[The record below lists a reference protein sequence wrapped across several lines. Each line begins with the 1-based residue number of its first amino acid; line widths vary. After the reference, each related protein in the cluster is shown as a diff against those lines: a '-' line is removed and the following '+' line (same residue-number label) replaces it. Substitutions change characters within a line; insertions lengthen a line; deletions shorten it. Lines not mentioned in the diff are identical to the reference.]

1 MSSVTNQR
9 TANQRTGG
17 QILVD
22 QLKIHGVD
30 LAFCVP
36 GESYLA
42 ALDALWD
49 AGDAIRLITTR
60 IEIGAATMAEAYGK
74 ITGRPGI
81 CFVTRGPGASHAMIG
96 IHTAMQDSSPM
107 ILFIGQV
114 ARDMRE
120 REAFQEIDVKAMFGH
135 TAKFAADI
143 SDPRRIPEMI
153 SHAFHVAVS
162 GRPGPVVI
170 GLPEDMLAERCAVE
184 DAGRYQIV
192 RPSPSADAMARL
204 RGLLAAAKRPL
215 MMVGGGGWSQA
226 AARDITEF
234 AAANDIPVC
243 ASFRC
248 QDIVDN
254 RLHHYVGSWSL
265 ATNAGLVERM
275 QTTDLLLVVGARL
288 GELTTQG
295 YTTVVPPRPKQPLV
309 HVHAD
314 PDELGRVY
322 QGELLIAS
330 GMAEF
335 AAAARA
341 LPPVD
346 ASARPNWTAGA
357 RRDYLAGLEL
367 PPGPGTLDLGEIVRQ
382 VNATL
387 PEDALIATDAGN
399 FASWVNRLYQFPSYR
414 TLAGPTS
421 GAMGYGVPAAVA
433 AKLLHPAREV
443 VCFVGDGGFM
453 MTGQELATAMQYGAA
468 IVILLVNNGLFGTI
482 RMYQERE
489 YPGRYPA
496 TDLMNPDFAALA
508 RAYGAHGE
516 TVSETSG
523 FAAAFDRARKSGL
536 PSLIDLRLD
545 PEAIAPGITASG
557 LREAALAHAA
567 SR

>member
-1 MSSVTNQR
+1 MTSGSS
-9 TANQRTGG
+9 NQRTGG

-36 GESYLA
+36 GESYLGV
-42 ALDALWD
+42 LDALWD
-49 AGDAIRLITTR
+49 ARDAIRLITTR
-60 IEIGAATMAEAYGK
+60 NEIGACNMAEAYGK
-74 ITGRPGI
+74 VTGRPGI
-81 CFVTRGPGASHAMIG
+81 CLVTRGPGASHAMVG
-96 IHTAMQDSSPM
+96 IHTAFQDSTPL
-107 ILFIGQV
+107 ILFVGQV
-114 ARDMRE
+114 AREARE
-120 REAFQEIDVKAMFGH
+120 REAFQEIDVKQMFGH
-135 TAKFAADI
+135 TAKWAAEI
-143 SDPRRIPEMI
+143 SDPRRIPEML
-153 SHAFHVAVS
+153 SHAFHVAMN
-162 GRPGPVVI
+162 GRPGPVVLA
-170 GLPEDMLAERCAVE
+170 LPEDMVIERCETA
-184 DAGRYQIV
+184 DAAPYKIV
-192 RPSPSADAMARL
+192 RPSPSAAAMSELRERL
-204 RGLLAAAKRPL
+204 AKAKRPL
-215 MMVGGGGWSQA
+215 MLVGGGGWSAQSTRGIVA
-226 AARDITEF
+226 F
-234 AAANDIPVC
+234 AEANNLPSC

-248 QDIVDN
+248 QDLFDN
-254 RLHHYVGSWSL
+254 RHRNYVGDCSVGILPAL
-265 ATNAGLVERM
+265 AKRIRE
-275 QTTDLLLVVGARL
+275 TDLLLVVGARL

-468 IVILLVNNGLFGTI
+468 IVILLVNNSLFGTI